1 MKEYSKVALGNV
13 LLASDAIHFANSFKF
28 GGDDFLS
35 ACHYLI
41 MTNSV
46 RGFHSCCIKY
56 ANDESVSDEFLESV
70 NLAVKV
76 LKSEGYEVRV
86 NEEIGEGKVDI
97 LWFEDR
103 GVSHTRSDGN
113 DSYLR
118 LDGLASTVVS
128 ILKHMDSKDA
138 SIRSAS
144 EDSHNGY
151 ADLLL
156 NALAKINIKAN
167 RGAHHTR
174 IYLGSYDES
183 SDKVIN
189 NVDAKRRVIGE
200 LVRRGFK
207 VEDEKGGLFIY
218 VEW

>member
-13 LLASDAIHFANSFKF
+13 LLASDAIHFANSFNF

-46 RGFHSCCIKY
+46 RGFHSCCTKY

-86 NEEIGEGKVDI
+86 NGEIGEGKVDI
-97 LWFEDR
+97 LWPEDR
-103 GVSHTRSDGN
+103 RVSHTRSDGN

-118 LDGLASTVVS
+118 LDGLASTVAS

-156 NALAKINIKAN
+156 NALAKINIRAN
-167 RGAHHTR
+167 KGAHHTM
-174 IYLGSYDES
+174 IYLGSHDEGV
-183 SDKVIN
+183 DAN

-207 VEDEKGGLFIY
+207 VEDEKVGHFIY